1 LSGYGTV
8 GMVVATIGSNGE
20 SCQGDAWPVWARQLW
35 IVQFRHRVAGIA
47 RAVKA
52 VPVRARP
59 GTTRRQK
66 MTIKEKLLEMQR
78 EAERNKEHV
87 KNWKEENHGANT

>member
-1 LSGYGTV
+1 
-8 GMVVATIGSNGE
+8 M
-20 SCQGDAWPVWARQLW
+20 
-35 IVQFRHRVAGIA
+35 AGIG

-66 MTIKEKLLEMQR
+66 MTIKEKLHEMQR

-87 KNWKEENHGANT
+87 NKWKEDNHGANT

>member
-1 LSGYGTV
+1 
-8 GMVVATIGSNGE
+8 
-20 SCQGDAWPVWARQLW
+20 
-35 IVQFRHRVAGIA
+35 
-47 RAVKA
+47 
-52 VPVRARP
+52 
-59 GTTRRQK
+59 